1 MFKFRGNSVA
11 IQQKFTIFA
20 FKSYKEEKMKDLNRL
35 KVVLAEKKRT
45 NKWLAEQLG
54 KNVTTVSKWCTNTSQ
69 PDLQTLDRI
78 ADLLECSKSH
88 LLIE

>member
-1 MFKFRGNSVA
+1 
-11 IQQKFTIFA
+11 
-20 FKSYKEEKMKDLNRL
+20 MKDLNRL

-69 PDLQTLDRI
+69 PDLQTLDKI
-78 ADLLECSKSH
+78 ASLLDIDVKDLLNSTREDVMYIPVPK
-88 LLIE
+88 LT